1 VIDEADGASAVAN
14 APRGRA
20 TYDHW
25 ELLMRA
31 GRPTPAHAAEHTRDD
46 LERISGIGPAIA
58 RRLESAGISTYGELA
73 ESTPAALSGLLAG
86 IGGTSAGRIA
96 ESDWI
101 GQARRL
107 TRQRATGTAA
117 APALPPAPSAAA
129 PAAPAEPKS
138 GGSAL
143 LRVSRLASAGPRS
156 RRGVLR
162 SDEPT
167 FVGIE
172 MVATGA
178 PASAPILG
186 YTADVAAR
194 RLDGSG
200 EIPVTRLHGAVGAGQ
215 SISHAGSGPSLPPGL
230 YRLVAIVRAGAA
242 GHASAA
248 ASPGSEAVSGE
259 IVAVTDASR
268 PDGKRAEDAE
278 AAAQLRAG
286 EQLLAGGAI
295 TETEFAE
302 IQATWHQES
311 P

>member
-1 VIDEADGASAVAN
+1 
-14 APRGRA
+14 
-20 TYDHW
+20 
-25 ELLMRA
+25 MRA
-31 GRPTPAHAAEHTRDD
+31 GRSTPAHASDQTRDD

-58 RRLESAGISTYGELA
+58 RRLESAGISTYGKLA
-73 ESTPAALSGLLAG
+73 ESTPAALSSLLAG

-107 TRQRATGTAA
+107 ATQRSTGTAVA
-117 APALPPAPSAAA
+117 QVQSPTSSV
-129 PAAPAEPKS
+129 AAPAEPAS
-138 GGSAL
+138 GGTAL
-143 LRVSRLASAGPRS
+143 LRVSRLASAGLRS
-156 RRGVLR
+156 RRGVAR

-172 MVATGA
+172 MVAPRT
-178 PASAPILG
+178 PPSVPVLE
-186 YTADVAAR
+186 YTAEVAAR

-200 EIPVTRLHGAVGAGQ
+200 EIPVTRLRGEVRAGQ

-230 YRLVAIVRAGAA
+230 YRLVAHVRTVAA
-242 GHASAA
+242 GDASTN
-248 ASPGSEAVSGE
+248 AVSGE

-278 AAAQLRAG
+278 AAAQLQTG
-286 EQLLAGGAI
+286 EKLLAGGVI
-295 TETEFAE
+295 TEAEFAE
-302 IQATWHQES
+302 IQATWHQEG

>member
-1 VIDEADGASAVAN
+1 
-14 APRGRA
+14 
-20 TYDHW
+20 
-25 ELLMRA
+25 MRA
-31 GRPTPAHAAEHTRDD
+31 GRPTPAHASEDTRDD

-107 TRQRATGTAA
+107 TTQRATGT
-117 APALPPAPSAAA
+117 PPTQVLPPAPSAA
-129 PAAPAEPKS
+129 PAEPTEPTSRGS
-138 GGSAL
+138 GL
-143 LRVSRLASAGPRS
+143 VRVSRLGSAGPRS
-156 RRGVLR
+156 RRGVAR

-172 MVATGA
+172 LVASRA
-178 PASAPILG
+178 SASAPILD

-200 EIPVTRLHGAVGAGQ
+200 EIPVTRLHGAVQAGQ
-215 SISHAGSGPSLPPGL
+215 SIAHAGSGPSLPPGL
-230 YRLVAIVRAGAA
+230 YRLVATVRAVSA
-242 GHASAA
+242 GDASTDAPA
-248 ASPGSEAVSGE
+248 GSEAVSGE

-268 PDGKRAEDAE
+268 PNGKRAENAE

-286 EQLLAGGAI
+286 EQLLAGGVI
-295 TETEFAE
+295 SETEFAE
-302 IQATWHQES
+302 IQATWKEEVA
-311 P
+311 